1 MKLLYRVNTYNK
13 SLPEIAQDPTD
24 LSRELSRAGE
34 DGWEM
39 IEMKGLPNDTGFVL
53 IFKLVQPSD

>member
-13 SLPEIAQDPTD
+13 SLPEIAQDPSA

-34 DGWEM
+34 DGWEL
-39 IEMKGLPNDTGFVL
+39 IEMKELPNDTGFVL
-53 IFKLVQPSD
+53 IFKFVQLSD